1 MKITKDDLISDVIL
15 EYPEAIEIFMSYWLW
30 CAWCGWASFET
41 IEEWASAHFMS
52 DEDIDNLVKDLN
64 EAWKKFSEF

>member
-15 EYPEAIEIFMSYWLW
+15 EHPEAIEIFMSYGLG
-30 CAWCGWASFET
+30 CAGCGGASFET
-41 IEEWASAHFMS
+41 IEEGASAHFMS

-64 EAWKKFSEF
+64 EAGKEFSEF